1 MSDDDRPPEIT
12 PWGHKQEDWEDGAGF
27 WWVSTSGHGG
37 IYLKP
42 EQSGAIPENLKHYS
56 ADDEGKWWE
65 EDCAWALPVVCL
77 FSKRPEGSLSD
88 EEEYL
93 LERAHPIARNYYPDE
108 WENLTGRK
116 IEPGESHQRDA
127 DNALIALRD
136 NLVVSSVWGSSRF
149 NPWIPEGMVCVSA
162 YPGKAFLGA
171 GDFPGVRRDPGQAND
186 EARYFLVSEKGYKD
200 DERDFFVVDPARHQE
215 ITDRKPKP
223 QTYEP
228 SNEEMQL
235 AELAIKYR
243 DRLIEQAKELEQTYK
258 DPATSDQHKERI
270 NSYLNLRERHA
281 DHYRELIRNNDPEIR
296 KPGIIDADHR
306 YGRESASHFHFEIA
320 FESLAATDRADFG
333 TFNAQQKYRGE
344 MIAIEQDAKGQEILK
359 TKKLIEAYEYLAR
372 AARHISIQSKEI
384 TGRPDNPE
392 SVSMVRA
399 AQGTSDSPGFLSH
412 ASELRQHFKELQ
424 TERVAEQQPHAQ
436 SQNAEERPKDRLDR
450 LVEEQDQLQRAKEG
464 PVHTGRPRGR
474 GRGR

>member
-1 MSDDDRPPEIT
+1 MSDDERPPEIT

-93 LERAHPIARNYYPDE
+93 LERAHPIARDYYPDE

-116 IEPGESHQRDA
+116 IEPGESHRRDA

-136 NLVVSSVWGSSRF
+136 NLLVSSVWRSSRF

-171 GDFPGVRRDPGQAND
+171 GDFPGVRRDPDQAGD
-186 EARYFLVSEKGYKD
+186 EARYFLVPEKEYKD
-200 DERDFFVVDPARHQE
+200 DARDFFVVDPARHQE
-215 ITDRKPKP
+215 VRDKEPKP
-223 QTYEP
+223 EKYEP
-228 SNEEMQL
+228 SDEEERL
-235 AELAIKYR
+235 AELAMKYR
-243 DRLIEQAKELEQTYK
+243 DRLIEQAEELERTYK
-258 DPATSDQHKERI
+258 DPATSDQHRERI
-270 NSYLNLRERHA
+270 NSYLNLREQHA
-281 DHYRELIRNNDPEIR
+281 DHYRELVRNNDPEIR

-333 TFNAQQKYRGE
+333 TFNAQQKYRAE
-344 MIAIEQDAKGQEILK
+344 MIAIEQDARVREILK

-372 AARHISIQSKEI
+372 TARQISIQSKEI

-392 SVSMVRA
+392 SVSMMRA
-399 AQGTSDSPGFLSH
+399 AEGTSDSPGFLSR
-412 ASELRQHFKELQ
+412 ASELRQHYRELQ
-424 TERVAEQQPHAQ
+424 
-436 SQNAEERPKDRLDR
+436 EERALQPQSRAESQDAAEKTQNRLDR
-450 LVEEQDQLQRAKEG
+450 LVEEQDQRAKEG
-464 PVHTGRPRGR
+464 PLPTGRPRGR